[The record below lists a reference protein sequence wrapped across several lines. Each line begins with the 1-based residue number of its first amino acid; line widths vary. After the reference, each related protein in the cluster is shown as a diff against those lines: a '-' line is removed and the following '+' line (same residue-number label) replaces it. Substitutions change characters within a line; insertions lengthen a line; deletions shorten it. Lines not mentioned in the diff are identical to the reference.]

1 MNAPPPLNEH
11 STWRLELARHIALH
25 YAAHPRV
32 EAVYV
37 FGSVSYVC
45 ADEYSDI
52 EIGVIWSEA
61 PEESELAVIVEAV
74 GATSRRGTHFL
85 AEIGALVDEYA
96 VDGVKI
102 ETGHMTRP
110 FIEALLDD
118 VVHRNETSL
127 PKQNTISSIQQAIDL
142 HGGELLDSWR
152 TTAANYPDTL
162 ARHMVESNLKFAS
175 AENRLMVAKRDEVP
189 LFYENACNSERRILS
204 ILLGLN
210 RIYYPGFKWT
220 RHVTQQMFIAPPDLF
235 PRLKQVFQSDAVTG
249 ARVLNSLIEETFQLV
264 KTHLPA
270 LDIAAVQAAFDQP
283 CPTWQRPTNVAPQAA
298 TSTHI

>member
-1 MNAPPPLNEH
+1 MMNPPPTLNSH
-11 STWRLELARHIALH
+11 GTWRLELARQKIAVH
-25 YAAHPRV
+25 YAAHPKV
-32 EAVYV
+32 EAIYV
-37 FGSVSYVC
+37 FGSVSYGC

-61 PEESELAVIVEAV
+61 PEESELAVIAEAV
-74 GATSRRGTHFL
+74 GATSRRGSHFI

-102 ETGHMTRP
+102 ETGHMARAL
-110 FIEALLDD
+110 IEALLDD

-142 HGGELLDSWR
+142 CGSELLDSWR
-152 TTAANYPDTL
+152 DTAAHYPDAL

-175 AENRLMVAKRDEVP
+175 ADNRLMVAQRNEIP
-189 LFYENACNSERRILS
+189 LLYENACNSERRILS

-220 RHVTQQMFIAPPDLF
+220 RLVTQQMPIAPPDLF
-235 PRLKQVFQSDAVTG
+235 ARLKKVFQSDAQSGT
-249 ARVLNSLIEETFQLV
+249 RVLNSLIEETFQLV
-264 KTHLPA
+264 KRHLPQI
-270 LDIAAVQAAFDQP
+270 DIAQTEAAFHQP
-283 CPTWQRPTNVAPQAA
+283 CPTWHRPARAADPQ
-298 TSTHI
+298 